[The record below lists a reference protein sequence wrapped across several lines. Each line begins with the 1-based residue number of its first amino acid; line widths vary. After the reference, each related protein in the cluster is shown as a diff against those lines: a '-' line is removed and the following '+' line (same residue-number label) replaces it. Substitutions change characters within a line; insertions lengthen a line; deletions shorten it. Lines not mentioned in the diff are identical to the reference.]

1 MWFTK
6 LKGAVAFDD
15 FSSKRQPCYYVLLL
29 LFWIIVHSSLIHGT
43 TKTPFI
49 WWRCIWWRC
58 ILWNQTAVFKSYKCS
73 PVLPAFTLRSNREI
87 LYARATIILLVST
100 FSFPR
105 REYLRNPISSFMLA
119 KEPSTWIHG
128 IYSTSISK
136 DTLDEAPMA
145 YKSLND
151 ITDVIGDTVEII
163 DVMKPVYNFKAVE

>member
-1 MWFTK
+1 MIYK
-6 LKGAVAFDD
+6 IKGGCRIWW

-49 WWRCIWWRC
+49 WWRCIWW
-58 ILWNQTAVFKSYKCS
+58 NQAAVFKSYKCS

-87 LYARATIILLVST
+87 LYARATIILSVST